1 MGLFSPEAM
10 PAANYTVRTRKFLT
24 NRLLSRKQMVVDVLH
39 PGRPNVSKEELKGK
53 LKDMYKAND
62 ELSVVLFGFRT
73 KFGGGRSTGFCLIY
87 DNASA
92 AKKNE
97 PKYRMIRAGEGT
109 AGTTSR
115 KQRKERKN
123 RMKRPPAATRP
134 KSSRANLSRRG
145 SERGSRRTPR
155 EYERCPKLELS
166 GRSSLVTTVW
176 RRTPSQM
183 ADPGFLQVHVTQG
196 KK

>member
-1 MGLFSPEAM
+1 MLGLGYLSPHTGAGRGM
-10 PAANYTVRTRKFLT
+10 SQPGYTVRTRKFLT

-87 DNASA
+87 DNATA

-97 PKYRMIRAGEGT
+97 PKYRLVRAGEGSH
-109 AGTTSR
+109 GQTSR

-123 RMKRPPAATRP
+123 RMKKAVGTDKTKVLKGLPI
-134 KSSRANLSRRG
+134 K
-145 SERGSRRTPR
+145 
-155 EYERCPKLELS
+155 KKKK
-166 GRSSLVTTVW
+166 
-176 RRTPSQM
+176 
-183 ADPGFLQVHVTQG
+183 AD
-196 KK
+196 

>member
-1 MGLFSPEAM
+1 MGSLTRRVAM
-10 PAANYTVRTRKFLT
+10 SQPGYTVRTRKFLT

-39 PGRPNVSKEELKGK
+39 PGRPNVSKEELRTK

-97 PKYRMIRAGEGT
+97 PKYRLIRAGEGSK
-109 AGTTSR
+109 AQTSR

-123 RMKRPPAATRP
+123 RMKKAKAPTRP
-134 KSSRANLSRRG
+134 RFSRVCPSK
-145 SERGSRRTPR
+145 R
-155 EYERCPKLELS
+155 E
-166 GRSSLVTTVW
+166 LV
-176 RRTPSQM
+176 
-183 ADPGFLQVHVTQG
+183 
-196 KK
+196 